1 MGSKALKPLP
11 LPSPPLAPWERT
23 LGMLSSAWGGQGP
36 PGVRPGLQPA
46 PFGLCAIPSQ
56 IGAAALAP
64 PAARPGLYQELL
76 GEKAVWVVKLMSPNE
91 IFTRFIP
98 SPKFSKYLLRAD
110 CVYGPM
116 LSTGHIEVHRCG
128 LT

>member
-11 LPSPPLAPWERT
+11 LPSPPLAPWECT
-23 LGMLSSAWGGQGP
+23 LGMLLSACGGQDPSGL
-36 PGVRPGLQPA
+36 RPSLQPA
-46 PFGLCAIPSQ
+46 PLDFVPFPQ

-64 PAARPGLYQELL
+64 PAARPGLYQEPL
-76 GEKAVWVVKLMSPNE
+76 GEKAVCVVKLMSPTE

-98 SPKFSKYLLRAD
+98 FPKFSKYLLRAN

-116 LSTGHIEVHRCG
+116 LSTEHIEVHRHG